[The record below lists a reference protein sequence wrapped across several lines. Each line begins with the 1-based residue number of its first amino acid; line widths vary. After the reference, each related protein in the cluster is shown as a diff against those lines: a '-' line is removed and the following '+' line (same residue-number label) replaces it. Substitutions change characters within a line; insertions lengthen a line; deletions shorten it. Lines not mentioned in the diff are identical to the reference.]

1 MMKKIFLTIFAL
13 LSLFSVSADSGLESV
28 KHNPWELIIYRSEN
42 KTDFNYV
49 RCFLRIE
56 DENGNDVSK
65 SKVKATYEW
74 VTIPN
79 VVNYYKNQ
87 LYLDGG
93 MAMHLNLKPGKYR
106 FSVYTPIDKQ
116 GGFEVTKSIAGKKIW
131 ESNVF
136 EYDTQNPA
144 KVIFV
149 TPVMNDNGFFAGAW
163 WIDYKAPRFFK
174 WSEGTILDADGRR

>member
-65 SKVKATYEW
+65 SKVKANYEW

-79 VVNYYKNQ
+79 VVN
-87 LYLDGG
+87 
-93 MAMHLNLKPGKYR
+93 
-106 FSVYTPIDKQ
+106 
-116 GGFEVTKSIAGKKIW
+116 
-131 ESNVF
+131 
-136 EYDTQNPA
+136 
-144 KVIFV
+144 
-149 TPVMNDNGFFAGAW
+149 
-163 WIDYKAPRFFK
+163 
-174 WSEGTILDADGRR
+174 